1 VAGRREVPVDPG
13 AGPVQR
19 FAFELR
25 RLRTEAGGITYREL
39 AQRAGYSVTTLS
51 QAAAGEQLPTL
62 PVALAYVAACGGQG
76 AVWEAR
82 WKQAVEEG
90 ILRSGDNGEEVD
102 PPYRGLVRFEPGDSD
117 RFFGRDKLTADLLYL
132 LRRQRFAAV
141 FGPSERT
148 AMPVIRV
155 RTFMTLPHIWF
166 QFGFVPLR

>member
-1 VAGRREVPVDPG
+1 
-13 AGPVQR
+13 
-19 FAFELR
+19 
-25 RLRTEAGGITYREL
+25 
-39 AQRAGYSVTTLS
+39 
-51 QAAAGEQLPTL
+51 
-62 PVALAYVAACGGQG
+62 
-76 AVWEAR
+76 
-82 WKQAVEEG
+82 
-90 ILRSGDNGEEVD
+90 
-102 PPYRGLVRFEPGDSD
+102 VRFEPGDSD